1 MPFIGQP
8 CMKKRQKG
16 WSIFQLLEPL
26 TMRSH
31 PVQILP
37 FVLNILIEQVKDKL
51 RVDAVSILL
60 YDPITNYLE
69 HAASIGFHQ
78 KTIHQTRL
86 RYGESFA
93 GKAAIDKKMFRVVG
107 PENDPTNILKE
118 SPFLKNEGF
127 AEMIGNPLIV
137 KGRTVGVLEVF
148 HRTPL
153 DIDDEWLSFL
163 SGIAQQAAIAID
175 NAKLFQE
182 LEKSNL
188 NIMAAY
194 DSTLEGWSNA
204 LELRDRE
211 TQGHSK
217 RVVDLTI
224 EIALQMGMTS
234 EKLVHIRRGA
244 LLHDIGKVGIPD
256 SILLKPGT
264 LTPDERLAMEQH
276 PVLAYNL
283 LSSIEYLHPAMDIPY
298 SHHEKWDGSG
308 YPNGLKGKNIP
319 LQARIF
325 AVVDV
330 YDALTSDRPYRKA
343 WSDKDALDY
352 IAEQSGKHFDPEVVE
367 IFLKLIGERDI
378 NN

>member
-1 MPFIGQP
+1 M
-8 CMKKRQKG
+8 
-16 WSIFQLLEPL
+16 
-26 TMRSH
+26 
-31 PVQILP
+31 
-37 FVLNILIEQVKDKL
+37 
-51 RVDAVSILL
+51 
-60 YDPITNYLE
+60 
-69 HAASIGFHQ
+69 GFW
-78 KTIHQTRL
+78 KFST
-86 RYGESFA
+86 G
-93 GKAAIDKKMFRVVG
+93 
-107 PENDPTNILKE
+107 
-118 SPFLKNEGF
+118 
-127 AEMIGNPLIV
+127 
-137 KGRTVGVLEVF
+137 
-148 HRTPL
+148 TPL

-264 LTPDERLAMEQH
+264 LTPEERLAMEQH

-298 SHHEKWDGSG
+298 SHHEKWDGTG
-308 YPNGLKGKNIP
+308 YPNGLKGQNIP

-343 WSDKDALDY
+343 WSEKDALDY